1 MMCAVKY
8 VQVKRVCEFGSK
20 VLEKCHSVQRQILQG
35 HRGSAACHSSAHS
48 QAHPL
53 QSKDHGQLSTSPRGS
68 HSLCRKPGTDPET
81 NANLCS
87 LSLSN
92 QPTTFT
98 EFFFFFFPRPTYI
111 GKAAVTSSFWGHY
124 TYSCLASLLSELRPW
139 TRQHHQACCHKKSKR
154 KSQRDSCPGGLSTR
168 GNLRSFRMTLFRQP
182 AKR

>member
-1 MMCAVKY
+1 MNLEVRCWRNATLS
-8 VQVKRVCEFGSK
+8 RAEFSRATEAQQL
-20 VLEKCHSVQRQILQG
+20 VTQLPTVRPS
-35 HRGSAACHSSAHS
+35 
-48 QAHPL
+48 PL

-68 HSLCRKPGTDPET
+68 HSLCTRPGTDPGT

-98 EFFFFFFPRPTYI
+98 DFFFFFFSRPTYI

-124 TYSCLASLLSELRPW
+124 TYSCLAGLLSELHPW
-139 TRQHHQACCHKKSKR
+139 TRQHHQACFHKKSKR
-154 KSQRDSCPGGLSTR
+154 KSQRHSCPSGLSTT
-168 GNLRSFRMTLFRQP
+168 GNLRSFRTRLFRQP

>member
-8 VQVKRVCEFGSK
+8 VQVKRVCEFGSE

-87 LSLSN
+87 LSLTSQQHSQN
-92 QPTTFT
+92 
-98 EFFFFFFPRPTYI
+98 FFSFFSQTYLYRE
-111 GKAAVTSSFWGHY
+111 G
-124 TYSCLASLLSELRPW
+124 SCDLIILGTLHLLM
-139 TRQHHQACCHKKSKR
+139 
-154 KSQRDSCPGGLSTR
+154 PGQS
-168 GNLRSFRMTLFRQP
+168 
-182 AKR
+182 AK